1 MSKDVAIR
9 VDNLSKKYVLR
20 GQQEKYRMVRDSI
33 MNAVSWRSRAK
44 RGAGGDHAA
53 PTETEFMALDKVSFS
68 VPRGE
73 AIGIMGH
80 NGAGKSTL
88 LKILSRITEPTSGS
102 ATLHGRVGS
111 LLEVG
116 TGFHLELSGRENMYL
131 NGAIL
136 GMKKAE
142 IDEKFDQIVDFA
154 EVGEFIDTPIK
165 HYSTGMHLRLAFA
178 LAAHLQPEILL
189 IDEVLAVGD
198 AQFQRKCLGKMEDVA
213 AGGRTVLFVSH
224 NLSAVKELCTT
235 GLVLSHGRL
244 LFQGPVVE
252 AISRYTQSTE
262 EPNLTNPHEGWQQL
276 RLVKPLAVGEWI
288 VQPDDATT
296 YSASLVLPA
305 DVTQGR
311 VFMMIHNS
319 TGELLVHQREDIQ
332 LPVSATPEHR
342 RLHVSIALPPLWL
355 AAGLYS
361 VHFKFIGRRALEAE
375 ARYISE
381 RRILDTRGW
390 SPERANALLAPTC
403 KWSIEP
409 VDGKLPVSDGDAVGA
424 DGKRDARAMNLMRP
438 T

>member
-1 MSKDVAIR
+1 MSHDQAIR
-9 VDNLSKKYVLR
+9 VEHLSKKYLLR
-20 GQQEKYRMVRDSI
+20 GQREKYRTVRDSI
-33 MNAVSWRSRAK
+33 MNVVRRPARRQDGAPPRAL
-44 RGAGGDHAA
+44 D
-53 PTETEFMALDKVSFS
+53 TEFMALDDVSFS
-68 VPRGE
+68 VASGE

-88 LKILSRITEPTSGS
+88 LKILSRITEPTKGS
-102 ATLHGRVGS
+102 ATLYGRVGS

-116 TGFHLELSGRENMYL
+116 TGFHPELSGRENMYL

-142 IDEKFDQIVDFA
+142 IDEKFDQIVSFA
-154 EVGEFIDTPIK
+154 EVENFIDTPIK

-224 NLSAVKELCTT
+224 NLSAVKELCRT

-262 EPNLTNPHEGWQQL
+262 ERGFANSLEGWQQL
-276 RLVKPLAVGEWI
+276 RLVEPSTEGEWVI
-288 VQPDDATT
+288 QPGDATT
-296 YSASLVLPA
+296 YSAVLLLPV

-311 VFMMIHNS
+311 VFLMIHDS
-319 TGELLVHQREDIQ
+319 TGELLVHQRED
-332 LPVSATPEHR
+332 LESDTNSRNGSLGFRVT
-342 RLHVSIALPPLWL
+342 VVLPPLWL

-361 VHFKFIGRRALEAE
+361 VHFKFIGRTALGTET
-375 ARYISE
+375 RYVSE

-390 SPERANALLAPTC
+390 SPERANASLAPTC
-403 KWSIEP
+403 EWSIDP
-409 VDGKLPVSDGDAVGA
+409 MDT
-424 DGKRDARAMNLMRP
+424 MRP
-438 T
+438 AVVADAGS

>member
-1 MSKDVAIR
+1 MSHDQAIR
-9 VDNLSKKYVLR
+9 VEHLSKKYLLR
-20 GQQEKYRMVRDSI
+20 GQREKYRTVRDSI
-33 MNAVSWRSRAK
+33 MNVVRRPRRKPDGGPSRAL
-44 RGAGGDHAA
+44 D
-53 PTETEFMALDKVSFS
+53 TEFMALDDVSFS
-68 VPRGE
+68 VARGE

-88 LKILSRITEPTSGS
+88 LKILSRITEPTTGS

-116 TGFHLELSGRENMYL
+116 TGFHPELSGRENMYL

-142 IDEKFDQIVDFA
+142 IDEKFDQIVSFA
-154 EVGEFIDTPIK
+154 EVEDFIDTPIK

-224 NLSAVKELCTT
+224 NLSAVKELCST

-244 LFQGPVVE
+244 LYQGPVVE

-262 EPNLTNPHEGWQQL
+262 EPSLANSREGWQQL
-276 RLVKPLAVGEWI
+276 RLLKPNAEGEWI
-288 VQPDDATT
+288 VQPGDATT
-296 YSASLVLPA
+296 YSAALILPV

-311 VFMMIHNS
+311 VFLMIHDS
-319 TGELLVHQREDIQ
+319 TGELLVHQRED
-332 LPVSATPEHR
+332 LECDANTHSGSRGFRVT
-342 RLHVSIALPPLWL
+342 VVLPPLWL

-361 VHFKFIGRRALEAE
+361 VHFKFIGRTALGTE
-375 ARYISE
+375 ARYVSE

-390 SPERANALLAPTC
+390 SPERANASLAPTC
-403 KWSIEP
+403 EWSIDP
-409 VDGKLPVSDGDAVGA
+409 MDAMLPTAVADAASVLVKSTA
-424 DGKRDARAMNLMRP
+424 I
-438 T
+438 

>member
-1 MSKDVAIR
+1 
-9 VDNLSKKYVLR
+9 
-20 GQQEKYRMVRDSI
+20 MVRDSI

-44 RGAGGDHAA
+44 RGADRNQAKSL
-53 PTETEFMALDKVSFS
+53 ETEFMALDDVSFS
-68 VPRGE
+68 VLRGE

-116 TGFHLELSGRENMYL
+116 TGFHLELSGRENVYL

-142 IDEKFDQIVDFA
+142 IDEKFDQIVSFA
-154 EVGEFIDTPIK
+154 EVEEFIDTPIK

-262 EPNLTNPHEGWQQL
+262 EPSLTTPHEGWQQL
-276 RLVKPLAVGEWI
+276 RLVKPEMPGEWV
-288 VQPDDATT
+288 VQPHDATT
-296 YSASLVLPA
+296 YGATLVLPA
-305 DVTQGR
+305 EVTQGR
-311 VFMMIHNS
+311 VFLMIHNS
-319 TGELLVHQREDIQ
+319 TGELLVHQRED
-332 LPVSATPEHR
+332 LEFPESVDYAKR
-342 RLHVSIALPPLWL
+342 RLRVTVALPPLWL

-361 VHFKFIGRRALEAE
+361 VHFKFIGRTTLQAE
-375 ARYISE
+375 ARYVSE

-390 SPERANALLAPTC
+390 SPERANALLAPFC
-403 KWSIEP
+403 EWQIEP
-409 VDGKLPVSDGDAVGA
+409 IAQQQPSSAVES
-424 DGKRDARAMNLMRP
+424 RA
-438 T
+438 

>member
-1 MSKDVAIR
+1 MSQDVAIR
-9 VDNLSKKYVLR
+9 VDNLSKKYLLR

-33 MNAVSWRSRAK
+33 MNAVSLRRRTK
-44 RGAGGDHAA
+44 RGANGNRAA
-53 PTETEFMALDKVSFS
+53 SLETEFMALDNVSFS
-68 VPRGE
+68 VARGE

-88 LKILSRITEPTSGS
+88 LKILSRITEPSSGS

-116 TGFHLELSGRENMYL
+116 TGFHLELTGRENMYL

-142 IDEKFDQIVDFA
+142 IDEKFDQIVSFA
-154 EVGEFIDTPIK
+154 EVEEFIDTPIK

-224 NLSAVKELCTT
+224 NLSAVKELCST

-262 EPNLTNPHEGWQQL
+262 EQNLANPHEGWQQL
-276 RLVKPLAVGEWI
+276 RLVHPETVAEWV
-288 VQPDDATT
+288 VQPHDATT
-296 YSASLVLPA
+296 YSATLVLPA
-305 DVTQGR
+305 ELTQGR
-311 VFMMIHNS
+311 VFLLIHNS
-319 TGELLVHQREDIQ
+319 TGELLVHQRED
-332 LPVSATPEHR
+332 LECDASSGYGHR
-342 RLHVSIALPPLWL
+342 RLRVTVALPPMWL

-361 VHFKFIGRRALEAE
+361 VHFKFIGRTALDSE
-375 ARYISE
+375 ARYVSE

-403 KWSIEP
+403 KWSIDPMDE
-409 VDGKLPVSDGDAVGA
+409 KLPTRLVDAAASD
-424 DGKRDARAMNLMRP
+424 RIRI
-438 T
+438 

>member
-1 MSKDVAIR
+1 MSSDLAIR
-9 VDNLSKKYVLR
+9 VEHLSKKYLLR
-20 GQQEKYRMVRDSI
+20 GPRERYRTVRDSI
-33 MNAVSWRSRAK
+33 MNAITLPRRVRNGSDGSNRAF
-44 RGAGGDHAA
+44 
-53 PTETEFMALDKVSFS
+53 ETEFMALDDVSFCVS
-68 VPRGE
+68 RGE

-88 LKILSRITEPTSGS
+88 LKILSRITEPTTGS

-142 IDEKFDQIVDFA
+142 IDEKFDEIVSFA
-154 EVGEFIDTPIK
+154 EVEDFIDTPIK

-252 AISRYTQSTE
+252 AISRYTQSTGE
-262 EPNLTNPHEGWQQL
+262 LSVANSHEGWQQL
-276 RLVKPLAVGEWI
+276 RLLKPAMQGEWL
-288 VQPDDATT
+288 VQPDDPTT
-296 YSASLVLPA
+296 YSAALVLPA
-305 DVTQGR
+305 ALADGR
-311 VFMMIHNS
+311 IFLLIHDS
-319 TGELLVHQREDIQ
+319 TGELLVHQREDLAPDVIGEG
-332 LPVSATPEHR
+332 SRR
-342 RLHVSIALPPLWL
+342 RLRVTVALPPLWL
-355 AAGLYS
+355 GAGLYS
-361 VHFKFIGRRALEAE
+361 VHFKFIGRTALGTET
-375 ARYISE
+375 RYVSE
-381 RRILDTRGW
+381 RRILNTRGW
-390 SPERANALLAPTC
+390 SPERANATLAPTC
-403 KWSIEP
+403 DWSISPTE
-409 VDGKLPVSDGDAVGA
+409 GKSSAIVADAA
-424 DGKRDARAMNLMRP
+424 AR
-438 T
+438 

>member
-1 MSKDVAIR
+1 MSNNIAIQ
-9 VDNLSKKYVLR
+9 VEHLSKRYLLR
-20 GQQEKYRMVRDSI
+20 GPQEKYRMMRDSI
-33 MNAVSWRSRAK
+33 MNAVNLRRYVTRPSGKHSR
-44 RGAGGDHAA
+44 
-53 PTETEFMALDKVSFS
+53 PLETAFMALDDVSFS

-88 LKILSRITEPTSGS
+88 LKILSRITEPTTGS

-142 IDEKFDQIVDFA
+142 IDTKFDEIVSFA
-154 EVGEFIDTPIK
+154 EVEDFIDTPIK
-165 HYSTGMHLRLAFA
+165 HYSSGMHLRLAFA

-189 IDEVLAVGD
+189 IDEILAVGD

-252 AISRYTQSTE
+252 AISRYTESTE
-262 EPNLTNPHEGWQQL
+262 SPNLANPHEGWQQL
-276 RLVKPLAVGEWI
+276 RLVKPETSGEWI
-288 VQPDDATT
+288 VQPGDATT
-296 YSASLVLPA
+296 YSATLVLLPEL
-305 DVTQGR
+305 TQGR
-311 VFMMIHNS
+311 VFLLIHDS
-319 TGELLVHQREDIQ
+319 TGELLVHQRED
-332 LPVSATPEHR
+332 LECDPDSETDR
-342 RLHVSIALPPLWL
+342 RRFRITIALPPLWL

-361 VHFKFIGRRALEAE
+361 VHFKFIGRNSLGGEV
-375 ARYISE
+375 RYVSE

-390 SPERANALLAPTC
+390 SPDRANAALSPSC
-403 KWSIEP
+403 EWSIEP
-409 VDGKLPVSDGDAVGA
+409 TIHASASVV
-424 DGKRDARAMNLMRP
+424 
-438 T
+438 

>member
-1 MSKDVAIR
+1 MSHDQAIR
-9 VDNLSKKYVLR
+9 VEHLSKKYLLR
-20 GQQEKYRMVRDSI
+20 GQREKYRTVRDSI
-33 MNAVSWRSRAK
+33 MNVVRRPVRKQADAPSRAL
-44 RGAGGDHAA
+44 D
-53 PTETEFMALDKVSFS
+53 TEFMALDDVSFS
-68 VPRGE
+68 VARGE

-88 LKILSRITEPTSGS
+88 LKILSRITEPTKGS

-116 TGFHLELSGRENMYL
+116 TGFHPELSGRENMYL

-142 IDEKFDQIVDFA
+142 IDEKFDQIVSFA
-154 EVGEFIDTPIK
+154 EVENFIDTPIK

-262 EPNLTNPHEGWQQL
+262 EPSFANSLEGWQQL
-276 RLVKPLAVGEWI
+276 RLLKPGTEGEWVI
-288 VQPDDATT
+288 QPGDATT
-296 YSASLVLPA
+296 YSAALVLPVE
-305 DVTQGR
+305 VTQGR
-311 VFMMIHNS
+311 VFLMIHDS
-319 TGELLVHQREDIQ
+319 TGELVVHQRENLESDTTSRNGSRGFR
-332 LPVSATPEHR
+332 VT
-342 RLHVSIALPPLWL
+342 VVLPPLWL

-361 VHFKFIGRRALEAE
+361 VHFKFIGRTSLGTE
-375 ARYISE
+375 ARYVSE

-390 SPERANALLAPTC
+390 SPERANASLAPTC
-403 KWSIEP
+403 EWSIDP
-409 VDGKLPVSDGDAVGA
+409 VDAMLPAIVADAA
-424 DGKRDARAMNLMRP
+424 S
-438 T
+438 